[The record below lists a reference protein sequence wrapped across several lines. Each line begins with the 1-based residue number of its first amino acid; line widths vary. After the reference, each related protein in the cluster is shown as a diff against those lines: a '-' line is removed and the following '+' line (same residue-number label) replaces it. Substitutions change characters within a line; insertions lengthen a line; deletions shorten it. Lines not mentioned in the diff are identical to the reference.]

1 MKSQGFTAII
11 LFTIFLSIHAQ
22 TTTGYNPLTM
32 KKAKYIYIIMIARL
46 TCQAQSPLPAIIA
59 DEMNQA
65 LYAAYESFEQNPTYS
80 SANSEFA
87 AAMNSFP
94 ASVTSSLLCSGYQ
107 GINMDSLPT
116 WLTSVP
122 TAVVSLV
129 LHEQQVYES
138 IESSFEE
145 EASMSYPATSSGP
158 ESTVFPGSPRAT
170 STSGVS
176 ATTSSSS
183 AARLSGSFNS
193 GILAVAGGMLA
204 RLLL

>member
-1 MKSQGFTAII
+1 
-11 LFTIFLSIHAQ
+11 
-22 TTTGYNPLTM
+22 
-32 KKAKYIYIIMIARL
+32 MITRL
-46 TCQAQSPLPAIIA
+46 PCQLQSPLPAAIA

-65 LYAAYESFEQNPTYS
+65 LYSAYESFEQNPTYS

-107 GINMDSLPT
+107 GIDVNSIPT

-138 IESSFEE
+138 IESSFEA
-145 EASMSYPATSSGP
+145 EASMSSPATTTSYGLESSVSSG
-158 ESTVFPGSPRAT
+158 SARVT
-170 STSGVS
+170 STAGVS
-176 ATTSSSS
+176 AATSSSS
-183 AARLSGSFNS
+183 AALELSGSFNS
-193 GILAVAGGMLA
+193 GVLAVAGGILA
-204 RLLL
+204 LLL

>member
-1 MKSQGFTAII
+1 
-11 LFTIFLSIHAQ
+11 
-22 TTTGYNPLTM
+22 
-32 KKAKYIYIIMIARL
+32 MITRL
-46 TCQAQSPLPAIIA
+46 TCQLQSPLPAAIA

-65 LYAAYESFEQNPTYS
+65 LYSAYESFEQNPTYS

-107 GINMDSLPT
+107 GIDVNSLPT

-138 IESSFEE
+138 IESSFEA
-145 EASMSYPATSSGP
+145 EASMSSPATTSSGL
-158 ESTVFPGSPRAT
+158 ESSVLPGSTHVT

-176 ATTSSSS
+176 AATSSSS
-183 AARLSGSFNS
+183 AARVSGSLNS
-193 GILAVAGGMLA
+193 GILVVTVGTALSG
-204 RLLL
+204 LL